1 MPVDGEEAYK
11 IMWEG
16 QNVGIFQFE
25 GAGIS
30 GFVNACKPRT
40 IHDVAVITSV
50 YRPGPMNIP
59 GLMGRIAG
67 KIRGDI
73 DDGQFMFPKYTHLFK
88 MAHNELVYQ
97 ESFMALSMEMCG
109 FTEIEADKLRKAT
122 GRTID

>member
-1 MPVDGEEAYK
+1 M
-11 IMWEG
+11 
-16 QNVGIFQFE
+16 
-25 GAGIS
+25 
-30 GFVNACKPRT
+30 
-40 IHDVAVITSV
+40 
-50 YRPGPMNIP
+50 GPMNIP
-59 GLMGRIAG
+59 GLMVRIAG

-97 ESFMALSMEMCG
+97 EQFMALSIDMCG